1 MQWLKDK
8 GMITADKKA
17 EQSTREG
24 VIAARTLPDRK
35 SVILAEVNCETDFV
49 AKNELFLQF
58 VDKLLNRGLE
68 TKENIENCDD
78 KN

>member
-17 EQSTREG
+17 EKSTREG